1 MTLPRSIQSL
11 HETVPAALPGRLL
24 VVVPAYNEALNIEK
38 VVRDLATHLP
48 EATVLVVNDG
58 SVDATS
64 AVARATHLCEI
75 VDLPCNLG
83 IGGAVQTGFKY
94 AHRHGFDFV
103 VQVDGDGQHRGDEIR
118 RLVAALGP
126 DHDMVIGS
134 RFLGIES
141 FRSTALRRVGIGL
154 FAIVNSLAIRQRITD
169 NTSGFRAY
177 GREAIAFLARHYPV
191 DYPEPE
197 AVILLGR
204 NGFRIREIPVAMEE
218 RQGGRSSI
226 QGFRSAYYMVKVM
239 LAIGLNVLRAPIRQG
254 RSRDA

>member
-1 MTLPRSIQSL
+1 MMTTSEMRI
-11 HETVPAALPGRLL
+11 PAASEPAQLARRLLL
-24 VVVPAYNEALNIEK
+24 VVPAFNEGANIAR
-38 VVRDLATHLP
+38 VVSDLAEHMP

-58 SVDATS
+58 SLDHTSREAHATG
-64 AVARATHLCEI
+64 LCQV

-94 AHRHGFDFV
+94 AERYGYDVV
-103 VQVDGDGQHRGDEIR
+103 VQVDGDGQHKADEIR
-118 RLVAALGP
+118 RLVAALEGNRY
-126 DHDMVIGS
+126 DMVIGS

-154 FAIVNSLAIRQRITD
+154 FAIINSLAIRQRVTD

-177 GREAIAFLARHYPV
+177 GREAICFLARHYPV

-204 NGFRIREIPVAMEE
+204 NGFKIKEIPVAMQE
-218 RQGGRSSI
+218 RQGGTSSI
-226 QGFRSAYYMVKVM
+226 NGLKSAYYMVKVL
-239 LAIGLNVLRAPIRQG
+239 LAIGLNLLREPIR
-254 RSRDA
+254 RV